1 MRYRQA
7 LLLVALAAVPAIHA
21 ETLYVIEQLVVNVNS
36 APDASGERV
45 ATIKSGEA
53 VDVLDRQGEQV
64 HVHLPN
70 GTEGWVRKSYLSADE
85 PLQHRLTERTAE
97 VEKLKQDLARLEGDL
112 AAARAGGRGG
122 RPGTAQTN
130 SAAASGPRGNSN
142 ATAPTAAGAQTNT
155 TVATK
160 VVATARAMPPAAPAA
175 PPAPAV
181 PAAASPMSPS
191 AAVPPAATAAPGA
204 SETSSP
210 TSDTNTVN
218 AGVDPAPGEPTYF
231 MTAPESPARPVWH
244 WTLGSFVV
252 ALGLGYALGWYM
264 LDRRI
269 RRKYGG
275 LRIY

>member
-7 LLLVALAAVPAIHA
+7 LLLAALASAPAAHA

-53 VDVLDRQGEQV
+53 VDVLDRQGDQV

-70 GTEGWVRKSYLSADE
+70 GTEGWVRKSYLSTEE

-97 VEKLKQDLARLEGDL
+97 VEKLKQDVARLKSDL
-112 AAARAGGRGG
+112 AAAQA
-122 RPGTAQTN
+122 
-130 SAAASGPRGNSN
+130 
-142 ATAPTAAGAQTNT
+142 NT
-155 TVATK
+155 
-160 VVATARAMPPAAPAA
+160 
-175 PPAPAV
+175 
-181 PAAASPMSPS
+181 
-191 AAVPPAATAAPGA
+191 PAATRVPSTPATAATPVPGVA
-204 SETSSP
+204 GTSAPVTSGTSPAPSE
-210 TSDTNTVN
+210 TNTVN
-218 AGVDPAPGEPTYF
+218 TAVDPAAGEPAYF
-231 MTAPESPARPVWH
+231 MTPPEGPARPVWH
-244 WTLGSFVV
+244 WALGSFVV
-252 ALGLGYALGWYM
+252 ALGLGYALGWFV